1 MITIGEIMALAR
13 DQEARAGGVSE
24 TDIEL
29 GRQAGMLPAD
39 VAALRAFTA
48 QAPGFCLVV
57 RCPKASA
64 YAWQGLLPAKIG
76 AVSKKTGDTG
86 VVSFHK
92 VRRDGNGAPLFR
104 NGEPIIDAAA
114 YVSDYD
120 FMGIWQK
127 WRGAWQRVR
136 VSAPNGAKRGGYG
149 AEAAELL
156 RRINRTLVTKIQHG
170 CQDDWV
176 SSDNRGVDLVKDH
189 FAAFFDGDKDFLRD
203 AAACRAFYASRG
215 LGTFP
220 YDEKSGGFIGS

>member
-1 MITIGEIMALAR
+1 MITLGEIMTLAR

-24 TDIEL
+24 TDIRL

-48 QAPGFCLVV
+48 AQPGFCIVV

-76 AVSKKTGDTG
+76 AVSKKTGDSG
-86 VVSFHK
+86 VVSMHK
-92 VRRDGNGAPLFR
+92 LRRDADGAPLFR
-104 NGEPIIDAAA
+104 NGEPIIDAAI

-120 FMGIWQK
+120 LMGIWQK
-127 WRGAWQRVR
+127 WHGAWQRVR
-136 VSAPNGAKRGGYG
+136 VTAQNGGKRGAYG

-156 RRINRTLVTKIQHG
+156 RRINRSLVTKIQHG

-176 SSDNRGVDLVKDH
+176 SKDNRGVKPEDP
-189 FAAFFDGDKDFLRD
+189 FAGFWNGESEFLDG
-203 AAACRAFYASRG
+203 AAACRGFYASRG

-220 YDEKSGGFIGS
+220 YDSKTGAFTG

>member
-1 MITIGEIMALAR
+1 MITLGEIMALAR
-13 DQEARAGGVSE
+13 DHEARESGVME
-24 TDIEL
+24 RDIKL

-39 VAALRAFTA
+39 VAALRAFSA
-48 QAPGFCLVV
+48 QAPGFCFVV
-57 RCPKASA
+57 RCPKEAA

-76 AVSKKTGDTG
+76 AIGKKTGDAG

-92 VRRDGNGAPLFR
+92 ARRDRDGAPLFR
-104 NGEPIIDAAA
+104 NGELIIDAAI

-136 VSAPNGAKRGGYG
+136 VSAPNGAKRGSYG
-149 AEAAELL
+149 AEAAQLL

-176 SSDNRGVDLVKDH
+176 SKENRGVGKDDP
-189 FAAFFDGDKDFLRD
+189 FAGFIEGNSTFLRG
-203 AAACRAFYASRG
+203 ASACREFYATTG

-220 YDEKSGGFIGS
+220 YDKEKGHFIGI

>member
-1 MITIGEIMALAR
+1 MITLGEIMALAR

-24 TDIEL
+24 KDIEL
-29 GRQAGMLPAD
+29 ARQAGMLPAD
-39 VAALRAFTA
+39 VAALRAFTL
-48 QAPGFCLVV
+48 QEPGFCFVV

-76 AVSKKTGDTG
+76 AVSKKTGDSG

-92 VRRDGNGAPLFR
+92 LRRDGNGAPLFR

-136 VSAPNGAKRGGYG
+136 VSAPDGAKRGSYG
-149 AEAAELL
+149 ADAAQLL

-176 SSDNRGVDLVKDH
+176 SPANRGVDEKDP
-189 FAAFFDGDKDFLRD
+189 FAGFIDGDGEFLRGS
-203 AAACRAFYASRG
+203 AACRAFYSSRK

-220 YDEKSGGFIGS
+220 YDEKTGGFVGS